1 VRDRN
6 SKTRKAEEEDKKRP
20 HSNSDKMGKNKHLD
34 ERWLGQRDLTPCVKR
49 LFPALFPMGSREQF
63 LVCSLS

>member
-1 VRDRN
+1 MRDRN

-49 LFPALFPMGSREQF
+49 LFPA
-63 LVCSLS
+63 